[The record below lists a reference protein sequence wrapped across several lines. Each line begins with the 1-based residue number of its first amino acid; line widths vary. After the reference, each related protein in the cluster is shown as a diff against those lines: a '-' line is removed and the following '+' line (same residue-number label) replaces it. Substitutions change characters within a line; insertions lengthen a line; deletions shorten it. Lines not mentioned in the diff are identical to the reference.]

1 MGLLFQS
8 HVAFGKAGLE
18 GLQVLHNRE
27 KLQGKIML
35 MTHSMGRSW
44 GKGKKMHLVSW
55 SNVCKGKKYEGLGMR
70 RL

>member
-44 GKGKKMHLVSW
+44 EKGKKMHLVSW
-55 SNVCKGKKYEGLGMR
+55 SSVCKVKKYEGLGIR